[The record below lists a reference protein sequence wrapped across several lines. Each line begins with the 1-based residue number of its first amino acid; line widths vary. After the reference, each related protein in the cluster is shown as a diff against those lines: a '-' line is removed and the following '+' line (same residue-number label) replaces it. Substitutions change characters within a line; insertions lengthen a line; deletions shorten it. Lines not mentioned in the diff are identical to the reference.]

1 MMPAAAVVATVS
13 WRLWTMSD
21 LIDYYYYYYYT

>member
-21 LIDYYYYYYYT
+21 LIDYYYYYT